1 MKITKK
7 NDERISFKL
16 NAETKNQIEVLA
28 EEQNCSFSEI
38 VRYAVER
45 LIKKQSKL

>member
-1 MKITKK
+1 MKITKS
-7 NDERISFKL
+7 NDERIGFRL
-16 NAETKNQIEVLA
+16 NTEAKKQVQILA

-38 VRYAVER
+38 VRYAVEK

>member
-1 MKITKK
+1 MKITKS
-7 NDERISFKL
+7 NDERIGFRL
-16 NAETKNQIEVLA
+16 NTDVKKQVEILA

-38 VRYAVER
+38 VRYAIDK